1 MDRHLQH
8 ARGIWAGK
16 DELAADKPA
25 ASRKP

>member
-16 DELAADKPA
+16 AESGADKPA
-25 ASRKP
+25 PARRP